1 MGLFS
6 FLRRD
11 RSAANERPPRGRRAG
26 DLPSA
31 DVVRAQARR
40 RLIGAAVLVVA
51 AVLVL
56 PLVFD
61 SKPRPLPVDIPIE
74 VPKRDLA
81 VALPDPPARRET
93 AASAA
98 APTSTPTLAAP
109 AVTPSAPAPVAS
121 APVPVPASVPAPVV
135 RSVSPKPVEPPAPK
149 PVAKPEPVRPEAKPE
164 PKPERKVAE
173 VRKDLPPKP
182 VAKPEAKPE
191 SKPEPKAVVNEA
203 ARAQAALE
211 GRAVASSQTRF
222 VVQVGA
228 FEQADGAREAK
239 QRVAKAGLTAHES
252 VVQTADGKRIRVRLG
267 PFASR
272 EEADRAAAKL
282 RAAGVSG
289 AVMPQP

>member
-74 VPKRDLA
+74 VPRRDLA
-81 VALPDPPARRET
+81 VALPDPPPPRGD
-93 AASAA
+93 AASV
-98 APTSTPTLAAP
+98 P
-109 AVTPSAPAPVAS
+109 ASAPAPVAPSTVPAAAS
-121 APVPVPASVPAPVV
+121 AAESASVPAPVV
-135 RSVSPKPVEPPAPK
+135 RSLPAKPVEAPK
-149 PVAKPEPVRPEAKPE
+149 PVARPEPTRPEPRAEAKPE
-164 PKPERKVAE
+164 PKAERKTAE
-173 VRKDLPPKP
+173 VRKEPAKP
-182 VAKPEAKPE
+182 VARPEPKPESKPE
-191 SKPEPKAVVNEA
+191 SKPEPKPSVNEA

-211 GRAVASSQTRF
+211 GRAVAAAPSRF